1 MGTERQQH
9 RRQVGQ
15 PGGERLTTRQAR
27 LTIKAAETLAAVV
40 LFAALAGGCTST
52 AGRSAGSS
60 AGRAAAAK
68 GRLLAPRTSYAQ
80 DAKYFQDVAKVDPSL
95 SSYVDSR
102 QQVALQALLTDG
114 SAFCAFLERGG
125 GVDSAMESVV
135 IGARSVESQSHLP
148 TSVTTFNTID
158 AVALVELCPAEQELL
173 PPADQAHI
181 KSLSMSLSEPP
192 GGPSGGR

>member
-1 MGTERQQH
+1 MTA
-9 RRQVGQ
+9 RRAHV
-15 PGGERLTTRQAR
+15 
-27 LTIKAAETLAAVV
+27 TIKAAETLAAVV
-40 LFAALAGGCTST
+40 VFAALAGGCTST

-60 AGRAAAAK
+60 AGRTASAN
-68 GRLLAPRTSYAQ
+68 GRLVAPRTSYAQ
-80 DAKYFQDVAKVDPSL
+80 DAEYFQDVAKVDPSL

-102 QQVALQALLTDG
+102 QEVALQALLTDG
-114 SAFCAFLERGG
+114 SAFCAFLDRGG

-135 IGARSVESQSHLP
+135 IGARGVESATHLP

-158 AVALVELCPAEQELL
+158 AVALADLCPAEQKLL

-181 KSLSMSLSEPP
+181 KSLSKELSEPP